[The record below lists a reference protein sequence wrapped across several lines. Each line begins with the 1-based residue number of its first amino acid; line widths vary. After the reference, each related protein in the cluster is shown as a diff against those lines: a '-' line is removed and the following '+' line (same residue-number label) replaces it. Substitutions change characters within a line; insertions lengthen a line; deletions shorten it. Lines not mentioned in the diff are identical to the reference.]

1 MPFTSINFIFFIV
14 GALTLYY
21 IVPLRF
27 RWVSLL
33 LASYVFYMVGGWSTV
48 FYIIF
53 TTVLT
58 FSAGLL
64 LGALNGKL
72 EGLPNNSADAV
83 KLKKLKKTVVS
94 LTILIC
100 FGMLYVL
107 RYWNFTLE
115 LIGSARIEE
124 QFGLNLLIPLGV
136 SFFIFQSVGY
146 VIDVY
151 RGKHS
156 PERNLARFAL
166 FVSFFPQIIQGPISR
181 FHQLSPQL
189 NESAAFDFT
198 NIKYGI
204 QLIMWGY
211 FKKLVIA
218 DRTAVAVNY
227 IFEDIT
233 MHSGAVIAFAVFF
246 YCIQLYGDFSGGIDI
261 TRGVAKMFGIDLA
274 INFRRPIF
282 AVSLADFWRRW
293 HITLGA
299 WLKDYLFY
307 SLALSKPIIRI
318 GKFTRSKIG
327 GTLGKVIPTA
337 ICTFIVYF
345 LIGVWHG
352 ANFRWVAFGL
362 WNAAIITSSLLMAGS
377 FTAVKAKLRI
387 NDAGRVW
394 WVVSIAR
401 TAFIVFMGRYITRS
415 PRLIYTLS
423 MWRSTFTDFRLASLF
438 DGSLL
443 QFGLTSLD
451 MAIVFIGMLVVL
463 VLEFYQEKGVE
474 IRKSLAK
481 RGFIVQWVALLLLF
495 IAIFFFGIWGDA
507 EYFIYMQF

>member
-14 GALTLYY
+14 GALLFYY
-21 IVPLRF
+21 VVPLRF
-27 RWVSLL
+27 RWIALL
-33 LASYVFYMVGGWSTV
+33 LASYVFYMVGGWTTV
-48 FYIIF
+48 FYIVF

-58 FSAGLL
+58 FCAAQLLGRLNTKLAGLP
-64 LGALNGKL
+64 GK
-72 EGLPNNSADAV
+72 DAEAIRI
-83 KLKKLKKTVVS
+83 KKLKKYIVS

-100 FGMLYVL
+100 FGMLFVL

-115 LIGSARIEE
+115 LIGSDRWME

-156 PERNLARFAL
+156 PEGNLVKYAL

-181 FHQLSPQL
+181 FHELSPQL
-189 NESAAFDFT
+189 DGNAFDFT

-227 IFEDIT
+227 IFENIT
-233 MHSGAVIAFAVFF
+233 IHSGAVIAFAVFF

-282 AVSLADFWRRW
+282 AISLADFWRRW

-307 SLALSKPIIRI
+307 SMALSRPIIRI
-318 GKFTRSKIG
+318 GKFTRRKIG

-337 ICTFIVYF
+337 ICTFTVYF

-352 ANFRWVAFGL
+352 ANFRWVAFGI
-362 WNAAIITSSLLMAGS
+362 WNATIITSSLLMAGN
-377 FTAVKAKLRI
+377 FTWIKAKLRI
-387 NDAGRVW
+387 NDKSKCW

-415 PRLIYTLS
+415 PRLVYTLS
-423 MWRSTFTDFRLASLF
+423 MWRSTFTNFQFSTLF
-438 DGSLL
+438 DGTLL

-451 MAIVFIGMLVVL
+451 MVIVALGVL
-463 VLEFYQEKGVE
+463 VLLFIEFRQEKGVE
-474 IRKSLAK
+474 IRESLAK
-481 RGFIVQWVALLLLF
+481 RCFIFQMIAMFLLF
-495 IAIFFFGIWGDA
+495 AAIFFFGIWGDA

>member
-14 GALTLYY
+14 GAVALYY
-21 IVPLRF
+21 IVPQRY

-33 LASYVFYMVGGWSTV
+33 LASYVFYMVGGRTTV
-48 FYIIF
+48 LYIIF
-53 TTVLT
+53 TTALT
-58 FSAGLL
+58 FSAGLI
-64 LGALNGKL
+64 LGGLNGKL
-72 EGLPNNSADAV
+72 EGLPNNTSDAIRY
-83 KLKKLKKTVVS
+83 KKLKKYVVT

-115 LIGSARIEE
+115 LLGSPRIEE
-124 QFGLNLLIPLGV
+124 RFGLNLLIPLGV

-151 RGKHS
+151 RGKHL
-156 PERNLARFAL
+156 PERNLAKFAL

-181 FHQLSPQL
+181 FHQLSSQL
-189 NESAAFDFT
+189 NDSGPFDFT

-218 DRTAVAVNY
+218 DRTAIAVNY

-233 MHSGAVIAFAVFF
+233 MHSGAVTAFAVFF

-362 WNAAIITSSLLMAGS
+362 WNATIITSSLLMAGP
-377 FTAVKAKLRI
+377 FTSIKSKLRI
-387 NDAGRVW
+387 NDAGRFW
-394 WVVSIAR
+394 WVFSIAR

-415 PRLIYTLS
+415 PRLIYTLV
-423 MWRSTFTDFRLASLF
+423 MWRNTFMDFRLESLF

-451 MAIVFIGMLVVL
+451 MIIVFIGMLTVL
-463 VLEFYQEKGVE
+463 AIEFCQEKGVE
-474 IRKSLAK
+474 IRQTLATKSFAL
-481 RGFIVQWVALLLLF
+481 QWVAMFLLF
-495 IAIFFFGIWGDA
+495 AAIFFFGIWGDA
-507 EYFIYMQF
+507 AYFIYMQF